1 LEEDMTTE
9 KDEIE
14 IVFDETTHT
23 YHAFWR
29 PPLAIGAGDSAR
41 EAVADLR
48 EAIRFSVDTSVKEVE
63 GVVLPA
69 DPDMPA
75 TSGDQRQTAVYECLP
90 HRNCGKCGFV
100 NCWGFADAL
109 IKGEVL
115 PGVCRKLH
123 ADEIEKIAVLLPEL
137 TAAKKPDHH
146 REHRQRRRGGE

>member
-1 LEEDMTTE
+1 LEEEMTTE

-48 EAIRFSVDTSVKEVE
+48 EAIRFSVETSVNKIEEVA
-63 GVVLPA
+63 LPME
-69 DPDMPA
+69 PDVPV
-75 TSGDQRQTAVYECLP
+75 TNGDRQQTAIYEYLP

-100 NCWGFADAL
+100 NCWSFADAL
-109 IKGEVL
+109 IKGEAFL
-115 PGVCRKLH
+115 DACQKLH
-123 ADEIEKIAVLLPEL
+123 SDQVEKIAVLLPAQTPL
-137 TAAKKPDHH
+137 RNQHH
-146 REHRQRRRGGE
+146 REHRRSRE